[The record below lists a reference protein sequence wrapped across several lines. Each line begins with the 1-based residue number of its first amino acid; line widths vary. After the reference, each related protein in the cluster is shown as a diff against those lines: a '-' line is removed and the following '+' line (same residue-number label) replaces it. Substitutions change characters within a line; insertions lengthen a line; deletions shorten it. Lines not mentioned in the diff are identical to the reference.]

1 MKEKLGIQVI
11 GYDFNYNFS
20 KTTERNTKMV
30 ASGWWI
36 YALTV
41 IYDCSPLCLNTCF
54 SGNAFFSRVR
64 EEKRKTYVKKA

>member
-1 MKEKLGIQVI
+1 MI

-41 IYDCSPLCLNTCF
+41 IYDCSLLCLNTNF
-54 SGNAFFSRVR
+54 SGNVFFFP
-64 EEKRKTYVKKA
+64 ELDKKKEKHM